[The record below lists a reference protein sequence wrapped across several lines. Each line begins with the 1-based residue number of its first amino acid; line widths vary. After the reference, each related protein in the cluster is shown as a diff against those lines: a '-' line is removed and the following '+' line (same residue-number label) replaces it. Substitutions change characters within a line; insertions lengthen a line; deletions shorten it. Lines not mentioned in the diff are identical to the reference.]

1 MARKAREN
9 LGRWFLDINMTQ
21 TTDHDLL
28 IQLHEQIKQ
37 VRIDI
42 KDLNDNTSA
51 KVLDHEQRIRRLEMW
66 GAMAIS
72 ALTLI
77 QFVGFGY
84 LLNLLK

>member
-1 MARKAREN
+1 MTKA
-9 LGRWFLDINMTQ
+9 

-42 KDLNDNTSA
+42 KDLGDNTSA
-51 KVLDHEQRIRRLEMW
+51 KVYDHEQRLRRLEMW
-66 GAMAIS
+66 GAMAIG

-84 LLNLLK
+84 LLTLLK

>member
-1 MARKAREN
+1 MTKA
-9 LGRWFLDINMTQ
+9 

-42 KDLNDNTSA
+42 KDLGDNTSA
-51 KVLDHEQRIRRLEMW
+51 KVYDHEQRLRRLEMW
-66 GAMAIS
+66 GSMAIGG
-72 ALTLI
+72 LTLI

-84 LLNLLK
+84 LLTLLK